1 MRAARTYAFQ
11 NSPKT
16 IGATYAAT
24 TSQQTRWRHEMTKD
38 EMLAAYEVTG
48 FAYGYCV
55 VRRKSDGVR
64 GTLDFNHGSPTEPR
78 IYTNFQEA

>member
-1 MRAARTYAFQ
+1 MDK
-11 NSPKT
+11 N
-16 IGATYAAT
+16 
-24 TSQQTRWRHEMTKD
+24 
-38 EMLAAYEVTG
+38 EMLAQYDVTG
-48 FAYGYCV
+48 FASGLCI

>member
-1 MRAARTYAFQ
+1 MNT
-11 NSPKT
+11 
-16 IGATYAAT
+16 
-24 TSQQTRWRHEMTKD
+24 E